1 MNFLKRL
8 TKQAELDRLTDTRG
22 GENIISSVNAVVSA
36 FLGLLTAGVT
46 ILAIFIAY
54 KFFTADDDT
63 KRKNAKNQLIY
74 AIIGIVALV
83 ALLVLTPNVVTW
95 IKNSVQ
101 G

>member
-1 MNFLKRL
+1 MADTNLASGL
-8 TKQAELDRLTDTRG
+8 TGNSLDT
-22 GENIISSVNAVVSA
+22 IIKTVNTVISA
-36 FLGLLTAGVT
+36 FLGLLTAGVM

-83 ALLVLTPNVVTW
+83 ALLVLTPNVVT
-95 IKNSVQ
+95 
-101 G
+101 

>member
-1 MNFLKRL
+1 MNFFNQLRPLADNLVAGDDANLK
-8 TKQAELDRLTDTRG
+8 T
-22 GENIISSVNAVVSA
+22 IISTVNTVISA

-63 KRKNAKNQLIY
+63 KRKNAKQQLIY
-74 AIIGIVALV
+74 AIIGIIALV

-95 IKNSVQ
+95 IANSVK

>member
-1 MNFLKRL
+1 MNFFNKLRPLADLVAGDKGN
-8 TKQAELDRLTDTRG
+8 LDT
-22 GENIISSVNAVVSA
+22 IIKTVNTVISA

-95 IKNSVQ
+95 IKSSVQ